1 MKLRI
6 LSLALLVA
14 AFALQVMADNLGFSA
29 DKPLKFGID
38 LDYAPMQ
45 YLDED
50 GKPRG
55 YDIEFT
61 ELLMNRLDIPYT
73 YYPNTWENI
82 AGDVLSGKVDLGM
95 MVYSTYRKNI
105 TNYSKAVFH
114 LYYQMVYRK
123 EHNSEQG
130 LRNVKGKTIALMNS
144 RPIVDTLTKAGA
156 KVYVIQDLKKAVHQL
171 AQGKYDGVICFRYQA
186 KYLLDSGRL
195 NHLASEDLTLPPR
208 EYCYVSH
215 NKELIDAIDKE
226 LIKMEHEGIIEEV
239 YSNVKTY
246 LGGFIIPTWVWF
258 LLAALT
264 LVTLITII
272 IILLKSK
279 ARIKQERDRAQKSE
293 RLKDIFLSNLSHA
306 LRTPLNGIIG
316 FSEVMMDNENNISK
330 EEKAKVFQLINTNG
344 HQLLYMIDELLSLS
358 NITGNTQ
365 LFNKTMTDVSH
376 EMALYAEEIRPS
388 LAEGVVLE
396 VEEPKGAVNTMVD
409 VSLIRLLVMHLL
421 RNAQQHTTSG
431 RIVLRYYLEN
441 NGLRIVVKDTGSG
454 LPENLKENIFALL
467 SDENMYLQ
475 KEAPGLGLSICKAV
489 VDRLMGTITVRDNDE
504 DGKGSVFSCWIPT
517 EY

>member
-1 MKLRI
+1 M
-6 LSLALLVA
+6 LSFALLVA
-14 AFALQVMADNLGFSA
+14 AFALEVMADNLGFSA

-50 GKPRG
+50 GNPQG

-73 YYPNTWENI
+73 YCPNTWENI

-123 EHNSEQG
+123 GKDRDLG
-130 LRNVKGKTIALMNS
+130 LRNVKGKTIALMTS
-144 RPIVDTLTKAGA
+144 RPIIDTLTKAGA
-156 KVYVIQDLKKAVHQL
+156 KVFVVQDLKKAVHQL
-171 AQGKYDGVICFRYQA
+171 SQGKYDAVICFRYQA
-186 KYLLDSGRL
+186 KYLLDNGHLS
-195 NHLASEDLTLPPR
+195 NLASEDLTLAPR

-215 NKELIDAIDKE
+215 NKELIEAIDVE
-226 LIKMEHEGIIEEV
+226 LMKMEEEGIIEEI

-246 LGGFIIPTWVWF
+246 LGGLVIPPWVWY

-293 RLKDIFLSNLSHA
+293 KLKDIFLSNLSHA

-330 EEKAKVFQLINTNG
+330 EEKAKMFQLINTNG
-344 HQLLYMIDELLSLS
+344 HQLLYMIEELLSLS

-365 LFNKTMTDVSH
+365 LFNKKMTNVNH
-376 EMALYAEEIRPS
+376 EVASYADEIRPS

-396 VEEPKGAVNTMVD
+396 IEEPKGTVNVMVD
-409 VSLIRLLVMHLL
+409 ASLMRLVVMHLL
-421 RNAQQHTTSG
+421 RNAQQHTKSG
-431 RIVLRYYLEN
+431 KIVLRYYLEN
-441 NGLRIVVKDTGSG
+441 KGLRIEVKDTGSG

-489 VDRLMGTITVRDNDE
+489 VDRLMGTISVRDNDE
-504 DGKGSVFSCWIPT
+504 DGKGSIFSCWIPT
-517 EY
+517 EI